1 MQPRWQTWPVH
12 VSAKVDYALRALVTL
27 AAAGG
32 GPLKAETMAA
42 AQGMPV
48 NFLENIL
55 GDLRRAGLLA
65 TQRGAEGGYRLA
77 RPPSA
82 ISLADVVRPLDG
94 PLAAV
99 RGVRPEDLE
108 YLEPTQHLRDVWVA
122 VRASLRSVLEEVTLQ
137 DVATGRLPR
146 RVTRLTEGDEAWRS
160 H

>member
-1 MQPRWQTWPVH
+1 MH

-32 GPLKAETMAA
+32 GPLKAEALA
-42 AQGMPV
+42 GAQDIPV

-55 GDLRRAGLLA
+55 GELRRAGLLA
-65 TQRGAEGGYRLA
+65 TQRGADGGYRLA
-77 RPPSA
+77 RAASA

-108 YLEPTQHLRDVWVA
+108 YPDPTAHLREVWVA
-122 VRASLRSVLEEVTLQ
+122 VRSSLRRVLEEVSLE
-137 DVATGRLPR
+137 DVAAGRLPR
-146 RVTRLTEGDEAWRS
+146 PVARLTESDDAWRS